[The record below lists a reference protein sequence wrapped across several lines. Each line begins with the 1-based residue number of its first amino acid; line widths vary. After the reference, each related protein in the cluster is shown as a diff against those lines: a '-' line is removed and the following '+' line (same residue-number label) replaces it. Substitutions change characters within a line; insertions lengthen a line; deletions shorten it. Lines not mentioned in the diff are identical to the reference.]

1 MKYVAEKQAA
11 SGSRKIGP
19 SGRRSATGGDLLK
32 GKLDG
37 IKAEEGDSEDAV
49 SSEDEGDTESE

>member
-11 SGSRKIGP
+11 SGRKIGP
-19 SGRRSATGGDLLK
+19 SGRPSATLGDLLK

-37 IKAEEGDSEDAV
+37 IAPEDKAEEAA
-49 SSEDEGDTESE
+49 SEDEGDTESE